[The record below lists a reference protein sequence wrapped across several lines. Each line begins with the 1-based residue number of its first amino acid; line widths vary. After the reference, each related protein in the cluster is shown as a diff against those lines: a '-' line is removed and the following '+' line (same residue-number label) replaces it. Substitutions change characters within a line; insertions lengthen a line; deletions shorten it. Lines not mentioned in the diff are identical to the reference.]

1 MKNADRDYL
10 AHILDAIADI
20 ESYASAG
27 QRAFFADR
35 MRQDAVIRKTAII
48 GEAARHLSE
57 AAKGLAPEIPWRS
70 IIGTRDRLVHGY
82 FRVDL
87 NLVWTVIMTELPRL
101 RSAVERL
108 TKLE

>member
-1 MKNADRDYL
+1 MKNTDRDYL
-10 AHILDAIADI
+10 AHILDAISDI

-27 QRAFFADR
+27 HRVFFADR

-48 GEAARHLSE
+48 GEAVRHLSE
-57 AAKGLAPEIPWRS
+57 ATKSLAPEVPWRS
-70 IIGTRDRLVHGY
+70 IVGTRDRLVHGY

-87 NLVWTVIMTELPRL
+87 NLIWTVITTELPRL

-108 TKLE
+108 ARLE